1 MATKRK
7 FTSEFKTKIVIGA
20 LKEQKTISELSSIY
34 DVHSQLI
41 TNWKKEFL
49 SKSSSVFDK
58 DSGSKTVQESE
69 KETEFLYAQIGQ
81 LKVEN
86 EY

>member
-7 FTSEFKTKIVIGA
+7 FTSEFKTKVVIGA
-20 LKEQKTISELSSIY
+20 VKEQKTISELSSIY

-58 DSGSKTVQESE
+58 DSGSKIVQESE